1 MQLDLHP
8 PIRKITAKYSISPVT
23 KKLFIG
29 NVKVLKYIEYTIN
42 NSIPN
47 TTIDKSLDNLQK
59 KSINLDLGEG
69 RLCEIR
75 FLFFL
80 LSFNH
85 RNKKTKIRS
94 G

>member
-1 MQLDLHP
+1 M
-8 PIRKITAKYSISPVT
+8 
-23 KKLFIG
+23 
-29 NVKVLKYIEYTIN
+29 
-42 NSIPN
+42 PN
-47 TTIDKSLDNLQK
+47 TNIDKSLDNLQK

-69 RLCEIR
+69 RLCETR

-85 RNKKTKIRS
+85 RNKKNIIRS